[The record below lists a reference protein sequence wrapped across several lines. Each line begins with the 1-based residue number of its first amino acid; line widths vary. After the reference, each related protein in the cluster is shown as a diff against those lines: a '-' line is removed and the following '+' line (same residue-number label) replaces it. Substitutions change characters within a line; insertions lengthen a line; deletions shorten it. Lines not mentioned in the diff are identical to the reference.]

1 MKFNWKYNAWAKS
14 IYEVGIVLSAIALS
28 FHLWPGFHNPVVLNS
43 VTVGPQ
49 STPYTMYFNFDKALV
64 PFLLVLCTSSLFK
77 KEVKSEVSLWKWGA
91 LSLSVPLILFFAVFF
106 GGLKPEIHFPEWLP
120 EFILANLFF
129 VSLAEESLFR
139 GYIQSR
145 LSEVTSPL
153 VALIV
158 AALLFGFYHYSGG
171 ALLVLFATLSGVVY
185 GLSWMWSGR
194 LWVATLFHFG
204 LNLCHLLFFTYPFLK
219 HN

>member
-1 MKFNWKYNAWAKS
+1 SW
-14 IYEVGIVLSAIALS
+14 
-28 FHLWPGFHNPVVLNS
+28 
-43 VTVGPQ
+43 
-49 STPYTMYFNFDKALV
+49 
-64 PFLLVLCTSSLFK
+64 
-77 KEVKSEVSLWKWGA
+77 WKWEA
-91 LSLSVPLILFFAVFF
+91 LSLSVPLILFLAVFF

-158 AALLFGFYHYSGG
+158 AALLFGFSHY
-171 ALLVLFATLSGVVY
+171 
-185 GLSWMWSGR
+185 
-194 LWVATLFHFG
+194 
-204 LNLCHLLFFTYPFLK
+204 
-219 HN
+219 